1 MQDKKRAK
9 FIVIEG
15 LEGAGKSTA
24 LQFIRTFL
32 ENKQIDVINTREP
45 GGTFIAEKL
54 RQILLTSFKNET
66 LLSKSELLIMYAARI
81 QHLETLI
88 FPELKKGNW
97 VISDRFNWS
106 SFAYQ
111 GGGRQLAFDMIK
123 YLDNLVLKSF
133 MPDMIIYLDVTPE
146 IGLMRARNRNN
157 LDRIE
162 QEKIDFFNRAR
173 AVFLRLISENPQSS
187 VLIDAE
193 QPINRIQDELARVL
207 SNI

>member
-88 FPELKKGNW
+88 FPELKKGKW

-187 VLIDAE
+187 ILIDAE
-193 QPINRIQDELARVL
+193 QPINRIQDELAQVL

>member
-193 QPINRIQDELARVL
+193 QPINRIQDELAQVL